1 MYFPSKGADNTEA
14 TVRLVCETAR
24 ERNIRHLVVASNFGD
39 TARHFLDMA
48 KERHIVCVTLAC
60 GGAVPEEIHRAGI
73 RARSLRPAEAGME
86 NAFACRVVRV
96 VEDVNALT
104 VLLRPEATAADAPP
118 IRMEA
123 DRGTWRAQ
131 SGETV
136 TVAVDPGEILLL
148 SDK

>member
-1 MYFPSKGADNTEA
+1 
-14 TVRLVCETAR
+14 
-24 ERNIRHLVVASNFGD
+24 
-39 TARHFLDMA
+39 
-48 KERHIVCVTLAC
+48 
-60 GGAVPEEIHRAGI
+60 
-73 RARSLRPAEAGME
+73 ME

-104 VLLRPEATAADAPP
+104 VLLRPEAAAADAPP